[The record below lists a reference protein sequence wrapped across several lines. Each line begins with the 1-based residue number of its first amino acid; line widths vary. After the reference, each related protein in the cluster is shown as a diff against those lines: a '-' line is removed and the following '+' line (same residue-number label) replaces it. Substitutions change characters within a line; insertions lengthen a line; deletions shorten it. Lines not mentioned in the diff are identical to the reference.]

1 MMKKAYNIIAA
12 FAALAVVFSC
22 AKEIDTPAEEPV
34 VPGNGEVAPV
44 QAEEIT
50 ISASLSD
57 VLTKV
62 GFEPAYSGNKPTS
75 MALTWTTGDIIRVY
89 DHADRSKYDDF
100 TLKSECD
107 GQKAGEFTGT
117 PSNIGSAAAFD
128 VEVYNASAPDYAAQS
143 QPSDGV
149 TTDLKYLASA
159 SNIGDYSDISFT
171 EFSSILAITA
181 KMPSTE
187 VAAKI
192 KSVDITASED
202 IFNGGNAMTI
212 TFDSIGDADADG
224 ILHFFATLPQ
234 GGTDIPAGT
243 TLLVHFNAPDEAHD
257 VYTRF
262 IELPATTFTAN
273 KLNTIN
279 IDASASATHAGLTSC
294 DGSNAAKAYLIGD
307 KYQMLAVKD
316 LMVAGSTKYFK
327 LIDDIDLDGESWTKL
342 NPDPFTKVIN
352 LDGNGKTISNLGAS
366 LFDDLNGTVANF
378 TIKDATV
385 SGGSAITGILAN
397 TIKTA
402 SSTVTNVD
410 ITGTSTSAPF
420 SSTVSAEG
428 YTGGLIGQTDQGATI
443 SGCNVSY
450 TSVSGTLAGGV
461 IGFAN
466 SLVTVSDCSFSGG
479 TVTASARYCGGFV
492 GSTGNYNSIISS
504 CSVEDAV
511 VTSTVTADARCGG
524 FVGQLQT
531 KVQVKGC
538 TVGTEAKKVVV
549 NTAKPGSGNVLN
561 AGGFVG
567 VNYGTITKNG
577 DVRSK
582 AYVQV
587 KSANDLG
594 QQINI
599 GGFAGFHRG
608 TIEFCDAVVDMSDL
622 QGQYIGGFSGYMP
635 SADSK
640 ADNCTLAG
648 SVRGNNYTG
657 GFVGVVDNATS
668 ITNCHVLAGT
678 TVVGQSTAGG
688 FAAQIKAGT
697 VEDCSANV
705 DMQCRGG
712 NDGGFVGALTG
723 GTVQRCSSAGTL
735 SRISGTNSTFGGFA
749 GYVDGVNLTKCSST
763 VNIVIASKNVG
774 GLVGDFK
781 TANAVRECYYN
792 GTISGPSD
800 DKGGLIGVTQA
811 AVTITNCYTAG
822 TLIGSSGT
830 QRYGGIVAEL
840 AAGGSVT
847 NCYSTMDF
855 SHGGRAT
862 GGIVGRACSKGWD
875 VSSASGNT
883 ISNCIAW
890 NPNITFDAD
899 AGTSASSGAIVG
911 YTSFKNI
918 LNNCYRR
925 YDMVYKN
932 SNTATGTTCQTSMV
946 DQTDCDGTNWA
957 INGTRPAGGT
967 PAGTSAD
974 AQYQAPYYGVAA
986 AANAT
991 VSSIAQSLGW
1001 SDDVWDFTGDLPTL
1015 K

>member
-243 TLLVHFNAPDEAHD
+243 TLLVHFKAPGEAHD

-279 IDASASATHAGLTSC
+279 INASASATHAGLTSC

-316 LMVAGSTKYFK
+316 LMFAGSTKYFK

-342 NPDPFTKVIN
+342 NPDPFTKVIY
-352 LDGNGKTISNLGAS
+352 LDGNNKIVSHLGAS
-366 LFDDLNGTVANF
+366 MFEDLNGTVVDL
-378 TIKDATV
+378 TIENATV

-402 SSTVTNVD
+402 ASTVTNVD
-410 ITGTSTSAPF
+410 VNSSSITA
-420 SSTVSAEG
+420 SSYA
-428 YTGGLIGQTDQGATI
+428 GGLVGQIDAANTSVADCEVSNTD
-443 SGCNVSY
+443 
-450 TSVSGTLAGGV
+450 VSGTLAGGV
-461 IGFAN
+461 VGFAN
-466 SLVTVSDCSFSGG
+466 ALVTMSGCTYSGG
-479 TVTASARYCGGFV
+479 TVTASARYCGGMV
-492 GSTGNYNSIISS
+492 ASTGNYNSVISD
-504 CSVEDAV
+504 CHVENATISVS
-511 VTSTVTADARCGG
+511 VTNNDFRAGG
-524 FVGQLQT
+524 FIGLQHT
-531 KVQVKGC
+531 NVQVKGC
-538 TVGTEAKKVVV
+538 SVGKSAENVTINLSAPASGKVY
-549 NTAKPGSGNVLN
+549 NV
-561 AGGFVG
+561 GGFVG
-567 VNYGTITKNG
+567 VNYGTITQNSS
-577 DVRSK
+577 VRNTAFVTITAGNTATGS
-582 AYVQV
+582 QM
-587 KSANDLG
+587 NL
-594 QQINI
+594 
-599 GGFAGFHRG
+599 GGFVGYNTG
-608 TIEFCDAVVDMSDL
+608 TIEYSDAIVTMTGL
-622 QGQYIGGFSGYMP
+622 KGTYIGGFCGIILQSGVIR
-635 SADSK
+635 
-640 ADNCTLAG
+640 NCTETGAV
-648 SVRGNNYTG
+648 SGNNYTG
-657 GFVGVVDNATS
+657 GFVGVIDSATTSISGCSSAGSVTGASSIGGFVGGCTANNKPGTFIGNSTSASVTSSGSNFGGFIGNGVGTFTSNYATGKVASTNGGNGGGFAGGIWEGSSGSVFSKNYSTGNVSGNANLGGLIGYIGGNITISNCYATGNVGNSTMYNQKYGGLVGFTSDNSTYITDGVS
-668 ITNCHVLAGT
+668 ITNCYA
-678 TVVGQSTAGG
+678 
-688 FAAQIKAGT
+688 
-697 VEDCSANV
+697 
-705 DMQCRGG
+705 
-712 NDGGFVGALTG
+712 TG
-723 GTVQRCSSAGTL
+723 DIESS
-735 SRISGTNSTFGGFA
+735 FA
-749 GYVDGVNLTKCSST
+749 G
-763 VNIVIASKNVG
+763 
-774 GLVGDFK
+774 
-781 TANAVRECYYN
+781 
-792 GTISGPSD
+792 
-800 DKGGLIGVTQA
+800 GGLIGRIGLSTTSVSNCA
-811 AVTITNCYTAG
+811 AWNAKVYPYN
-822 TLIGSSGT
+822 
-830 QRYGGIVAEL
+830 
-840 AAGGSVT
+840 
-847 NCYSTMDF
+847 
-855 SHGGRAT
+855 
-862 GGIVGRACSKGWD
+862 
-875 VSSASGNT
+875 SGNA
-883 ISNCIAW
+883 NW
-890 NPNITFDAD
+890 
-899 AGTSASSGAIVG
+899 SSGAVVG
-911 YTSFKNI
+911 VAFPTCTLTDN
-918 LNNCYRR
+918 YRNPSMLLTA
-925 YDMVYKN
+925 YWVPATDYQHANVSSTHPLTDSTGAEMAD
-932 SNTATGTTCQTSMV
+932 TATAKGQAHFPQYPYHGKVESGKTLSQLASTT
-946 DQTDCDGTNWA
+946 
-957 INGTRPAGGT
+957 
-967 PAGTSAD
+967 
-974 AQYQAPYYGVAA
+974 
-986 AANAT
+986 
-991 VSSIAQSLGW
+991 LGW
-1001 SDDVWDFTGDLPTL
+1001 SSDIWDFSGPLPLL